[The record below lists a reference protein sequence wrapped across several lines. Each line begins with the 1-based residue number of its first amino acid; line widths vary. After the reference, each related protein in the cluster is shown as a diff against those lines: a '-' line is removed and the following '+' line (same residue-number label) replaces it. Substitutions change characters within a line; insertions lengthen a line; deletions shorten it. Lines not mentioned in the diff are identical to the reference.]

1 MITDEML
8 TGRSEAHL
16 VPLCGPHRL
25 QPEAAQA
32 FIRLQCA
39 ARAAG
44 FDLQPASTF
53 RDFDRQR
60 AIWNGKFR
68 GERPLLDQASQP
80 LDAAALPVAQRCE
93 AILRWSAL
101 PGTSRHHW
109 GTDLD
114 VYDPS
119 RLPAGQPLQLEPW
132 EYLPGGYFAP
142 LTEWLTGHMA
152 EFGFYRPFAEDRGG
166 VAIEPWHLSYYPAAR
181 QLETLLTPEK
191 IISSWQGQDVAGAEW
206 LSAHIDT
213 LFTRYVSINH
223 GG

>member
-32 FIRLQCA
+32 FIRLQSA

-152 EFGFYRPFAEDRGG
+152 EFGFYRPFSEDRGG

-191 IISSWQGQDVAGAEW
+191 IISSWQGQNVAGAEW